1 VRASRASVRIV
12 GLALV
17 AGAATGVSSG
27 AVEAAASQQE
37 LAGTTTGT
45 LVLSEAART
54 MPRSWPRS
62 FTIPYGDAAEE
73 LGREWYDDGM
83 ERLYPASGAKAPD
96 GTWWILDTVN
106 LRFARY
112 SSSGRYLGEV
122 PLPPRTDLQPGL
134 ESRFHE
140 LPYRGPRVLA
150 DGTVVAVAAGRGT
163 TSILRVREG
172 TPDILTVPGQ
182 LGIRADDG
190 QRLYGHDWS
199 RPVGTGHQAVAVD
212 PRTGAVSDVTWFRKQ
227 DGTRY
232 RVSVSNGTR
241 LRVQLP
247 DATPPVDRSWT
258 LSGAG
263 GRPVDA
269 DLAEIASGADGTLHL
284 LFGGTI
290 GGQIGLDPGSRV
302 LSGYVPVAANG
313 TAGAVEAS
321 LLYHPPA
328 PPGVGPLIGVAY
340 GSTVPWALWLFG
352 GDALTV
358 WERAVPIVRGLE
370 LACPAGTVPAHGFD
384 DVAAGDTHASA
395 IACARW
401 RELTRGTTPTT
412 YSPTRAVTRAQA
424 ASFLLQL
431 IRRTEVDLATVE
443 PRRFPDT
450 TGNVHEPAISLLAGA
465 GVIVGRDGRFDPN
478 APISR
483 AQLATLLVRTH
494 DLLVFEVS
502 SPLPADP
509 ADHFTDDAGS
519 AHEPAIDRAAA
530 AGLVAGVGPYRYRP
544 TGSATRAQFASVLV
558 RSLDLLTEG
567 GAIAP
572 PQPIATAAP

>member
-1 VRASRASVRIV
+1 MSASRGSVWLV
-12 GLALV
+12 GLALL
-17 AGAATGVSSG
+17 AGASTGG
-27 AVEAAASQQE
+27 PAAADGVAIAAPAAATTS
-37 LAGTTTGT
+37 AGV
-45 LVLSEAART
+45 LVLHPAAET
-54 MPRSWPRS
+54 MPHSWPTS
-62 FTIPYGDAAEE
+62 FTIPYGEAPGE
-73 LGREWYDDGM
+73 LGLEWYHDGM
-83 ERLYPASGAKAPD
+83 YRVFPASGAKAPD

-106 LRFARY
+106 FRFAHY
-112 SSSGRYLGEV
+112 SSSGRYLGDV
-122 PLPPRTDLQPGL
+122 PLPRRTDRQPGW
-134 ESRFHE
+134 ENSFDE
-140 LPYRGPRVLA
+140 LPYRAPRVLA
-150 DGTVVAVAAGRGT
+150 DGTVVAIADVRGT
-163 TSILRVREG
+163 RAILRVREG
-172 TPDILTVPGQ
+172 VPDVLSVPAEF
-182 LGIRADDG
+182 GIVADDG
-190 QRLYGHDWS
+190 HRLYGYDS
-199 RPVGTGHQAVAVD
+199 NRPVGSAYQAVVVD

-247 DATPPVDRSWT
+247 DANPPVDRSWT
-258 LSGAG
+258 LTGAG
-263 GRPVDA
+263 GRPVEA
-269 DLAEIASGADGTLHL
+269 HLAEIASGADGTLHL
-284 LFGGTI
+284 LLGGRI
-290 GGQIGLDPGSRV
+290 GVDPDARV

-313 TAGAVEAS
+313 TAGAVEPS
-321 LLYHPPA
+321 LLHNLTWPVVDPF
-328 PPGVGPLIGVAY
+328 IGVAY
-340 GSTVPWALWLFG
+340 GSTTPWALWLFG
-352 GDALTV
+352 GNALTV

-370 LACPAGTVPAHGFD
+370 LACPAGTIPAHGFD

-412 YSPTRAVTRAQA
+412 YSPTRPVTRAQA

-494 DLLVFEVS
+494 ELLVFEVS

-519 AHEPAIDRAAA
+519 VHEPAIDRAAA

-572 PQPIATAAP
+572 PQPIAPVAP